1 MPVINIPG
9 IGKKKSHYGGLS
21 KPQQKMKYSH
31 THYVCIVFAAHRA
44 LGQVGLEL
52 GIKVYKELIGVD
64 VFKSL

>member
-1 MPVINIPG
+1 VPVINQALA
-9 IGKKKSHYGGLS
+9 KKKSHYGGLS
-21 KPQQKMKYSH
+21 KHQQKMKYNH